1 MTIIHIFIAFREQSQ
16 AREILCQ
23 NWLFYNYKFEGFQ
36 DVV

>member
-1 MTIIHIFIAFREQSQ
+1 MTIIHIFIAFRQQIQ

-23 NWLFYNYKFEGFQ
+23 NQLFYNYKFEGFK